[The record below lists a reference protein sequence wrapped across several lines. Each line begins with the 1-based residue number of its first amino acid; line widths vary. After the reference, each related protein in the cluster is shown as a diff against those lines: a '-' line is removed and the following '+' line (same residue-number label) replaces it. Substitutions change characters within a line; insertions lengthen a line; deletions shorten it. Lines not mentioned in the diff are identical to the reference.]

1 MAAFFVWL
9 CIVSLAITKIGR
21 SCVRFKEG
29 NYYQAKKNYT
39 RKKTMSRYSSDAY
52 KELGYLKGLLFPSLM
67 IP

>member
-29 NYYQAKKNYT
+29 NYYQAKKKNILEKKQCLGIAPT
-39 RKKTMSRYSSDAY
+39 RIKS
-52 KELGYLKGLLFPSLM
+52 
-67 IP
+67 